1 MAREEMLLARIEPL
15 TINRLRRRCDIDELP
30 FEHTGELTPI
40 EGFLGQDRAI
50 TALRFGVEIEHDAY
64 HLFALGPT
72 GLGKHAV
79 IERLLAERARERG
92 TPDDWC
98 YVHNFAESHRP
109 KAIALP
115 VGRGLDLHHAL
126 DQLIDELQ
134 SALPAA
140 FESDDYRT
148 RRQAIEEAAQRQ
160 QEEAFEQ
167 LQSEARAK
175 DVALV
180 RTPVGMALAP
190 LRGDEVLKPD
200 AFKLLGE
207 EEQARIK
214 TNVEELQAKLEALM
228 RQIPQWERD
237 ARNDVRQLNRE
248 VTTFAVKH
256 LIDEIRSAFKDL
268 PAVQEHLDSIEHHL
282 INTTDHGVEGKPDMV
297 MAPTGPVQVQAADR
311 YRHYR
316 VNLLIDRSRDRGAP
330 IVYED
335 HPSHQN
341 LLGRIEHLSQ
351 LGTLLTDFSLIKPGA
366 LHRANGGYLILDAR
380 RVLMQPFA
388 WEELKR
394 ALRAR
399 QIRIESLAQSLSLI
413 STVTL
418 EPEPIQLDVKVVLI
432 GDRILYYLLCA
443 LDPDFGELFK
453 VPVDFSEDVDWSK
466 DNALLLARMLGTL
479 AQESKLRPLDRGAV
493 ARMIEHAS
501 RLADDVVKLSVHQR
515 TLRDLLREADVFAK
529 RRERTTIGRDDV
541 EAALDAQIYRADR
554 IRERTLEHI
563 RRGTIMID
571 TNGAVVGQIN
581 GLVVSTIG
589 GFTFGRP
596 IRITASTRLGRG
608 QVVDIER
615 EVEFGGPVHA
625 KGVFIL
631 QGFLGARFAAD
642 QPLTLHAS
650 LVFEQSYGPVEGDS
664 ASTAELCAL
673 LSALSS
679 LPLKQS
685 LAVTGSVN
693 QMGQVQPIGGVNEK
707 VEGFFDVCKQS
718 GLTGEQ
724 GVIIP
729 RANVDNLML
738 RLDVIDAVDQGQFC
752 VYAVETIDQAM
763 ALLTGEPAGVRDTD
777 GRFPRGT
784 VNRRVVD
791 RLSELAAAAKRFG
804 GHEQEGNRDG

>member
-1 MAREEMLLARIEPL
+1 MTHIEPL
-15 TINRLRRRCDIDELP
+15 TTDRLRRRCNVDDLP
-30 FEHTGELTPI
+30 FDHTGELTPI

-50 TALRFGVEIEHDAY
+50 TALRFGVEIEHDSY
-64 HLFALGPT
+64 HLFALGPS
-72 GLGKHAV
+72 GLGKHDMV
-79 IERLLAERARERG
+79 QRLLAERASQRE
-92 TPDDWC
+92 TPSDWC
-98 YVHNFAESHRP
+98 YVHNFDEPHRP

-115 VGRGLDLHHAL
+115 VARGLDLQHAL
-126 DQLIDELQ
+126 DQLIEELQ

-148 RRQAIEEAAQRQ
+148 RRQAIEDAAQRR
-160 QEEAFEQ
+160 QEEAFET
-167 LQSEARAK
+167 LQTEARAK

-190 LRGDEVLKPD
+190 LRGEEVLKPE
-200 AFKLLGE
+200 AFKQLSE
-207 EEQARIK
+207 DDQTRIK
-214 TNVEELQAKLEALM
+214 TDIEDLQIKLEALM
-228 RQIPQWERD
+228 RQMPQWERE
-237 ARNDVRQLNRE
+237 ARNEVRELNRE
-248 VTTFAVKH
+248 VTTFAVQH
-256 LIDEIRSAFKDL
+256 LIEEIRSAFKDL
-268 PAVQEHLDSIEHHL
+268 PAVQTHLEAIERHL
-282 INTTDHGVEGKPDMV
+282 IDTTDHGGEGKPNMV
-297 MAPTGPVQVQAADR
+297 MGSAGPIQIEAADR

-316 VNLLIDRSRDRGAP
+316 VNLLIERSRDQRAP

-351 LGTLLTDFSLIKPGA
+351 FGALSTDFSLIKPGA

-394 ALRAR
+394 ALRAQ

-418 EPEPIQLDVKVVLI
+418 EPEPIPLDVKVVLI

-453 VPVDFSEDVDWSK
+453 VPVDFSEDVDWSD
-466 DNALLLARMLGTL
+466 DNALLLARMLG
-479 AQESKLRPLDRGAV
+479 AAAKKNELRPLDRGAV
-493 ARMIEHAS
+493 ARVIEHAA
-501 RLADDVVKLSVHQR
+501 RLADDTVKLSVHEQA
-515 TLRDLLREADVFAK
+515 LCDLLREADVFAK
-529 RRERTTIGRDDV
+529 RHDRATIGRDDV
-541 EAALDAQIYRADR
+541 EAALEAQIYRADR
-554 IRERTLEHI
+554 IREQSLEHI

-571 TNGAVVGQIN
+571 TKGTVVGQIN

-596 IRITASTRLGRG
+596 MRITASTRLGRG

-615 EVEFGGPVHA
+615 EVEFGGPIHA
-625 KGVFIL
+625 KGVLIL

-664 ASTAELCAL
+664 ASAAELYAL

-679 LPLKQS
+679 LPIKQS
-685 LAVTGSVN
+685 FAVTGSVN
-693 QMGQVQPIGGVNEK
+693 QMGQIQPIGGVNEK
-707 VEGFFDVCKQS
+707 IEGFFDACGQS
-718 GLTGEQ
+718 GLTGDQ

-729 RANVDNLML
+729 HTNVDNLML
-738 RLDVIDAVDQGQFC
+738 RQDVIDSVEQGQFR
-752 VYAVETIDQAM
+752 VYAVETIDQGM
-763 ALLTGEPAGVRDTD
+763 ELLTGEIAGTRDAD
-777 GRFPRGT
+777 GRFPEGT
-784 VNRRVVD
+784 INRRIAD
-791 RLSELAAAAKRFG
+791 RLTELAAAAKRFG
-804 GHEQEGNRDG
+804 SRDREGSRDD